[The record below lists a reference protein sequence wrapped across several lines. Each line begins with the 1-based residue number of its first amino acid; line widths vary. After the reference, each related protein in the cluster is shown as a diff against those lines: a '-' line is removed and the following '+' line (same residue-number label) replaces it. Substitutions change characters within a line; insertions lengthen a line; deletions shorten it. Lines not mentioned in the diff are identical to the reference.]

1 MNGATKLTKEQ
12 VEEIKTL
19 FDDTDLSNSQIANL
33 YDVSTEHIRKIRN
46 GIRWNP
52 ETISYKAAHLDIESL
67 PKNHYILRVMT
78 STKVLV
84 ATSITLQ
91 QVNTLKDFIEDIYIN
106 KSGGTT
112 IIVGVKT
119 NEEE

>member
-1 MNGATKLTKEQ
+1 
-12 VEEIKTL
+12 
-19 FDDTDLSNSQIANL
+19 
-33 YDVSTEHIRKIRN
+33 
-46 GIRWNP
+46 
-52 ETISYKAAHLDIESL
+52 
-67 PKNHYILRVMT
+67 MT

>member
-1 MNGATKLTKEQ
+1 M
-12 VEEIKTL
+12 
-19 FDDTDLSNSQIANL
+19 
-33 YDVSTEHIRKIRN
+33 
-46 GIRWNP
+46 RWNP
-52 ETISYKAAHLDIESL
+52 ESISYRAAHLEIETL